1 MPAAHNQWA
10 EVALFTQVSIS
21 NTLRRIL
28 AVPKSVVFC
37 NFSIA
42 ISIFSCS
49 ILFPSSVV
57 IDPRAP
63 TIMGIMSIFFMRH
76 NLLISLFN
84 KSYRCSFSS
93 SFSATLLS
101 PGHATSII
109 RHFCCTLSTRTMS
122 GFLVRSFY
130 HIES

>member
-1 MPAAHNQWA
+1 MPAAHDQWA

-21 NTLRRIL
+21 NALGRIL
-28 AVPKSVVFC
+28 AVPKSVFFC

-42 ISIFSCS
+42 VSVFSCS
-49 ILFPSSVV
+49 ILFASSVV

-93 SFSATLLS
+93 SFYTILLS

-109 RHFCCTLSTRTMS
+109 RHFYCSLSTRTMS
-122 GFLVRSFY
+122 GFLCPIILS
-130 HIES
+130 H